1 MKLLDRYIG
10 QTVLFSCLIV
20 LLAIIGLDV
29 LFAFVDEL
37 KDLDDSYTIG
47 IATRYV
53 LLSIPGSVYEFIPL
67 SCLVGCLIG
76 LGLMASS
83 SELTVMRAAGISKL
97 RIVLSVSRPVILL
110 VVMAGL
116 IGEFVVPIS
125 GQQATV
131 ERAKAHGGGRAVG
144 TQYGVWH
151 REGDWVM
158 HFNAI
163 ERNGTVHGLTLYE
176 FNADRRLV
184 AAGFAEKAQYQD
196 GYWQL
201 QQLQTTHFDGDR
213 NRVEK
218 LETER
223 WHSELKPEL
232 LELLSMDPTD
242 MSIEGLYRFNG
253 YMTSQ
258 NLRAAPHQLAF
269 WSKLL
274 QPLAIFSL
282 VLIAVSFVF
291 GSLRSV
297 TMGQRVL
304 VGILV
309 GLVFKFSQ
317 DLLGPASTVYGF
329 SPLVAVL
336 SPIATCIVAG
346 VWMLRRGR

>member
-37 KDLDDSYTIG
+37 KDLNERYTLE
-47 IATRYV
+47 IAVRYV
-53 LLSIPGSVYEFIPL
+53 LLSIPGSMYEFIPL

-76 LGLMASS
+76 LGLLASS
-83 SELTVMRAAGISKL
+83 SELTVIRAAGISKF
-97 RIVLSVSRPVILL
+97 RIVMSVSRPVLLL
-110 VVMAGL
+110 VVLAGL
-116 IGEFVVPIS
+116 IGEFVVPIT
-125 GQQATV
+125 GQQATM
-131 ERAKAHGGGRAVG
+131 ERAKAHGGGQAVG
-144 TQYGVWH
+144 TRYGVWH

-163 ERNGTVHGLTLYE
+163 ERDGTVHGLTRYE
-176 FNADRRLV
+176 FNTDKQLI
-184 AAGFAEKAQYQD
+184 AASFARMAQYQE
-196 GYWQL
+196 GSWQL
-201 QQLQTTHFDGDR
+201 LQLRTTHFEGDR
-213 NRVEK
+213 TRVEVLDK
-218 LETER
+218 MR
-223 WHSELKPEL
+223 WDSELKPEL
-232 LELLSMDPTD
+232 LALLSMEPSD
-242 MSIEGLYRFNG
+242 MSIEGLYRFNQ
-253 YMTSQ
+253 YMNGQ
-258 NLRAAPHQLAF
+258 NLKAAPHQLAF

-329 SPLVAVL
+329 SPLVAIL
-336 SPIATCIVAG
+336 SPIAICILAG
-346 VWMLRRGR
+346 GWMIRRGR

>member
-1 MKLLDRYIG
+1 MKRLNRYIG
-10 QTVLFSCLIV
+10 QTVLFSCLVV

-37 KDLDDSYTIG
+37 KDLNKHYTLDV
-47 IATRYV
+47 AVRYV

-67 SCLVGCLIG
+67 ASLVGCLIG
-76 LGLMASS
+76 LGMLASS
-83 SELTVMRAAGISKL
+83 SELTVMRAAGVSKF
-97 RIVLSVSRPVILL
+97 RIVLSVSRPVLLL
-110 VVMAGL
+110 VIVAGL
-116 IGEFVVPIS
+116 IGEFVVPVT

-131 ERAKAHGGGRAVG
+131 EKAKAHSGGRAVG

-151 REGDWVM
+151 REGNWVM

-163 ERNGTVHGLTLYE
+163 ERNGLVHGLTLYE
-176 FNADRRLV
+176 FNDQRELLTAS
-184 AAGFAEKAQYQD
+184 FIKEAEYEQGSWK
-196 GYWQL
+196 L
-201 QQLQTTHFDGDR
+201 QRMRTTHFDGDQTR
-213 NRVEK
+213 IVVMPEQ
-218 LETER
+218 R
-223 WHSELKPEL
+223 WESELKPEF
-232 LELLSMDPTD
+232 LELLSLAPED
-242 MSIEGLYRFNG
+242 MSVY
-253 YMTSQ
+253 
-258 NLRAAPHQLAF
+258 NLRGFIDYMNSQGINAAPHQLAF
-269 WSKLL
+269 WSKLM

-329 SPLVAVL
+329 PPVIAVL
-336 SPIATCIVAG
+336 TPIGACILAG
-346 VWMLRRGR
+346 FWMLRRGG

>member
-1 MKLLDRYIG
+1 MRRLHGYIG
-10 QTVLFSCLIV
+10 QTVLFSCLVV

-37 KDLDDSYTIG
+37 KDLTDQYTLSV
-47 IATRYV
+47 AVKYV
-53 LLSIPGSVYEFIPL
+53 LLRIPGSVYEFIPL

-76 LGLMASS
+76 LGLLASS
-83 SELTVMRAAGISKL
+83 SELTVMRAAGVSKFK
-97 RIVLSVSRPVILL
+97 IVLSVCRPVLLL
-110 VVMAGL
+110 VVVAAL
-116 IGEFVVPIS
+116 IGEYVVPVS

-131 ERAKAHGGGRAVG
+131 EKAKAHGGGRAVG

-151 REGDWVM
+151 REGNWVM

-163 ERNGTVHGLTLYE
+163 ERDGTVHGLTLYE
-176 FNADRRLV
+176 FDANNRLISSS
-184 AAGFAEKAQYQD
+184 FATKAVYLE
-196 GYWQL
+196 GHWNLSNLKSTY
-201 QQLQTTHFDGDR
+201 FDGDR
-213 NRVEK
+213 TQVEK
-218 LETER
+218 LKQDSWR
-223 WHSELKPEL
+223 SELKPEL
-232 LELLSMDPTD
+232 LELLSMEPID
-242 MSIEGLYRFNG
+242 MSVKSLYQFNG
-253 YMTSQ
+253 YMNSQ
-258 NLRAAPHQLAF
+258 GIRASSHQLAF
-269 WSKLL
+269 WSKVL

-329 SPLVAVL
+329 SPLLAVL
-336 SPIATCIVAG
+336 SPIGVCVLAG
-346 VWMLRRGR
+346 AWMLRRGG

>member
-29 LFAFVDEL
+29 LFAFIDEL
-37 KDLDDSYTIG
+37 KDLSDRYTLG
-47 IATRYV
+47 IAVRYV

-76 LGLMASS
+76 LGLLASS
-83 SELTVMRAAGISKL
+83 SELTVMRAAGVSKF

-110 VVMAGL
+110 VVLAGL
-116 IGEFVVPIS
+116 IGEFVVPVT

-151 REGDWVM
+151 REGDWMM

-163 ERNGTVHGLTLYE
+163 ERDGTVHGLTLYE
-176 FNADRRLV
+176 FNADRQLI
-184 AAGFAEKAQYQD
+184 ASSFAQKALYQN
-196 GYWQL
+196 GHWQL
-201 QQLQTTHFDGDR
+201 QQLRTTHFEGDR
-213 NRVEK
+213 NRVEIRD
-218 LETER
+218 TER
-223 WHSELKPEL
+223 WDSELKPEL
-232 LELLSMDPTD
+232 LELLSMEPSD
-242 MSIEGLYRFNG
+242 MSIEGLYRFNQ
-253 YMTSQ
+253 YMNSQ
-258 NLRAAPHQLAF
+258 HLKAATHELEF

-329 SPLVAVL
+329 SPLVAIL
-336 SPIATCIVAG
+336 SPIILCVLAG
-346 VWMLRRGR
+346 GWMLRRGS

>member
-1 MKLLDRYIG
+1 MKLLHRYIG
-10 QTVLFSCLIV
+10 QTVLSSCLIV

-37 KDLDDSYTIG
+37 KDLNDSYTLE
-47 IATRYV
+47 IAVRYV
-53 LLSIPGSVYEFIPL
+53 LLSIPGSIYEYIPL

-76 LGLMASS
+76 LGLLASS
-83 SELTVMRAAGISKL
+83 SELTVMRAAGVSKF
-97 RIVLSVSRPVILL
+97 RIVLSVSRPVLL
-110 VVMAGL
+110 LIVLAGL
-116 IGEFVVPIS
+116 IGEYVVPLS
-125 GQQATV
+125 GQQATI
-131 ERAKAHGGGRAVG
+131 ERAKAHGGGKAVG

-151 REGDWVM
+151 REGKWIM

-163 ERNGTVHGLTLYE
+163 ERDGTVHGLTLYE
-176 FNADRRLV
+176 FNQDKQLV
-184 AAGFAEKAQYQD
+184 AAGFAQKALYQQ
-196 GYWQL
+196 GRWQL
-201 QQLQTTHFDGDR
+201 KQLSTTYFEGDR
-213 NRVEK
+213 NRVES
-218 LETER
+218 LDEAP
-223 WHSELKPEL
+223 WDSELKPEL
-232 LELLSMDPTD
+232 LELLSMEASD
-242 MSIEGLYRFNG
+242 MSIDGLYRFNE
-253 YMTSQ
+253 YMSSQ
-258 NLRAAPHQLAF
+258 HLRAATHQLAL

-336 SPIATCIVAG
+336 SPILICIVAG
-346 VWMLRRGR
+346 SWMLRRGG

>member
-1 MKLLDRYIG
+1 MKRLNRYIG
-10 QTVLFSCLIV
+10 QTVLFSCLVV

-37 KDLDDSYTIG
+37 KDLNQYYTLDV
-47 IATRYV
+47 AVRYV

-67 SCLVGCLIG
+67 ASLVGCLIG
-76 LGLMASS
+76 LGMLASS
-83 SELTVMRAAGISKL
+83 SELTVMRAAGVSKF
-97 RIVLSVSRPVILL
+97 RIVRSVSRPVVLL
-110 VVMAGL
+110 IVIAGL
-116 IGEFVVPIS
+116 IGEFVVPLT

-131 ERAKAHGGGRAVG
+131 EKAKAHSGGHSVG

-151 REGDWVM
+151 REGNWVM

-163 ERNGTVHGLTLYE
+163 ERNGLVHGLTLYE
-176 FNADRRLV
+176 FDQQRRLLT
-184 AAGFAEKAQYQD
+184 ASFIKEAEYEQGFWK
-196 GYWQL
+196 L
-201 QQLQTTHFDGDR
+201 QQMRTTYFEGDQT
-213 NRVEK
+213 RVLVQPEQ
-218 LETER
+218 R
-223 WHSELKPEL
+223 WESELKPEF
-232 LELLSMDPTD
+232 LELLSMAPED
-242 MSIEGLYRFNG
+242 MSVH
-253 YMTSQ
+253 
-258 NLRAAPHQLAF
+258 NLRGFIDYMNSQGIKASAHELAF
-269 WSKLL
+269 WSKLM

-329 SPLVAVL
+329 PPVIAVL
-336 SPIATCIVAG
+336 TPIGFCILAG
-346 VWMLRRGR
+346 FWMLRRGG